1 VRALVFG
8 FFLWFC
14 CLVVAICRVFGLRL
28 IGFCLWVF
36 KLGYPCILSN
46 VPRAAL
52 RFFIIYYYYY
62 FYFYI
67 YNLLIKKKKKK
78 KWKLE
83 PVGSIC
89 DLLYSNILLGKGED
103 P

>member
-46 VPRAAL
+46 VPRGAL
-52 RFFIIYYYYY
+52 RFFLFFIII
-62 FYFYI
+62 FLFLYI
-67 YNLLIKKKKKK
+67 QFTYQKKKK

>member
-1 VRALVFG
+1 VWALVFG

-14 CLVVAICRVFGLRL
+14 CLVVAICRVFGLGL

-36 KLGYPCILSN
+36 KLGDLCILSN
-46 VPRAAL
+46 VPRGAL
-52 RFFIIYYYYY
+52 RFLFILF
-62 FYFYI
+62 FYFIYI
-67 YNLLIKKKKKK
+67 QFTYQKKKKN
-78 KWKLE
+78 WKLE
-83 PVGSIC
+83 PVGSIR